1 VRRTQ
6 KILQALGDPSRIRLL
21 QALIEPSS
29 VAELASRTGLR
40 QNNISNHLARLRA
53 GGLVGAT
60 RRGRIVEYRLA
71 DATVAQLVE
80 SLSVLAGP
88 PPARERVLL
97 MEARTCY
104 DHLAGRLGVALFD
117 GLVAS
122 GALRDDSD
130 ASGSLRFGPH
140 AVRIFGIL
148 GIDLES
154 VSANRRR
161 LAFRCLDWTERRP
174 HVGGALG
181 AALASAF
188 LRRGLVRRR
197 RGQRGLDVLPRA
209 WLQIESMTDYPGS
222 HSQTKDRQQ
231 RTRF

>member
-1 VRRTQ
+1 MRRTQ

-71 DATVAQLVE
+71 DANVAQLVE

-122 GALRDDSD
+122 GALRDDP
-130 ASGSLRFGPH
+130 ATSGSLRFGPH

-148 GIDLES
+148 GIDLER

-197 RGQRGLDVLPRA
+197 RGQRGLDVMPRA
-209 WLQIESMTDYPGS
+209 WLQIESMSDYPRS
-222 HSQTKDRQQ
+222 HSQTKDHL
-231 RTRF
+231 